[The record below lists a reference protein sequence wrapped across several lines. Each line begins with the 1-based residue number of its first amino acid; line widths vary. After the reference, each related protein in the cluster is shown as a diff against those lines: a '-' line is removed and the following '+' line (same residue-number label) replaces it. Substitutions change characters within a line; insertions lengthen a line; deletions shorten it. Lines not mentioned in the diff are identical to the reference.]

1 MSVQRRFTRVDGIL
15 VFVLVIAAFLSLLP
29 LINTLAVSFSD
40 SAAAEGGFVSL
51 WPVGFSL
58 KAYKKVMNDRM
69 YYRSLLVSVVR
80 VISGVAVGLAVQI
93 LMAFPLSRN
102 AQRFPGRNFYMWIVI
117 FTMLFYGGL
126 VPTYILMT
134 KYYHLQDT
142 LWVLVLP
149 VAVNKFNVI
158 LLMNF
163 FRNVPKEMEEA
174 ARIDGAGPWYVL
186 IRIFLPLSIPA
197 IATILLFN
205 FLFHWNSF
213 FDGLIY
219 MNKSDNYPLAT
230 YIQQVVV
237 RLNFQQMSREEML
250 EAAKLSNK
258 TLNAAKVFIALV
270 PIMMVY
276 PFIQRFFVRGIT
288 LGALKE

>member
-1 MSVQRRFTRVDGIL
+1 MSLKRRFTAADG
-15 VFVLVIAAFLSLLP
+15 VLIALLSLAGFLSLLP
-29 LINTLAVSFSD
+29 IINTLATSFSAP
-40 SAAAEGGFVSL
+40 AAADGGFVGL
-51 WPVGFSL
+51 WPVGFTVMS
-58 KAYKKVMNDRM
+58 YQKVMTDPL
-69 YYRSLLVSVVR
+69 YYRSVIVSVER
-80 VISGVAVGLAVQI
+80 VILGVSIGITVQV
-93 LMAFPLSRN
+93 LLAFPLSREPR
-102 AQRFPGRNFYMWIVI
+102 RFKGRTIYMWIVI
-117 FTMLFYGGL
+117 FTMLFSGGL
-126 VPTYILMT
+126 VPTYILIT
-134 KYYHLQDT
+134 KYYRLQDT
-142 LWVLVLP
+142 LWALVLP
-149 VAVNKFNVI
+149 AALNQFNVI

-163 FRNVPKEMEEA
+163 FRGVPKELEEA

-186 IRIFLPLSIPA
+186 TRVYVPLSIPA
-197 IATILLFN
+197 IATIILFN

-219 MNKSDNYPLAT
+219 MNKSWNYPLAS

-237 RLNFQQMSREEML
+237 RVSAQRLSREEL
-250 EAAKLSNK
+250 LAAAKLSSK

>member
-1 MSVQRRFTRVDGIL
+1 MSVRKRFTIADGVL
-15 VFVLVIAAFLSLLP
+15 VFLLAAAAFISVLP
-29 LINTLAVSFSD
+29 LVNTLAISFSD
-40 SAAAEGGFVSL
+40 SAAAQGGFVSL
-51 WPVGFSL
+51 WPVGFTL
-58 KAYKKVMNDRM
+58 KAYEKVMNDRL
-69 YYRSLLVSVVR
+69 YYLSVLVSVER
-80 VISGVAVGLAVQI
+80 VLLGVGIGMAVQI
-93 LMAFPLSRN
+93 LMAFPLSRDPR
-102 AQRFPGRNFYMWIVI
+102 RFRGRNIYVWILV
-117 FTMLFYGGL
+117 FTMLFNGGL
-126 VPTYILMT
+126 VPTYIVMT

-142 LWVLVLP
+142 LWALVLP
-149 VAVNKFNVI
+149 VAVAQFNVI

-163 FRNVPKEMEEA
+163 FRGVPKEMEEA

-186 IRIFLPLSIPA
+186 TRIFLPLSIPA
-197 IATILLFN
+197 IATVILFN
-205 FLFHWNSF
+205 FLFHWNTF

-219 MNKSDNYPLAT
+219 MNKSYDYPLAS

-237 RLNFQQMSREEML
+237 KLNFQHMTREEML
-250 EAAKLSNK
+250 ASTNLSNK